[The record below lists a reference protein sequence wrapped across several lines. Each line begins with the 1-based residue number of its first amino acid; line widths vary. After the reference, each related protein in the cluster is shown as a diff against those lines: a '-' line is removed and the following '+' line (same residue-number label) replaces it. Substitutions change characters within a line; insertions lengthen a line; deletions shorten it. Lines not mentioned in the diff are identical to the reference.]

1 MYLTI
6 KNQVSDNT
14 FGDRKRGGIM
24 TVLWADSRISKTDIQ
39 TIQVN
44 LGNKCNQRCS
54 HCHIGASPNGKKN
67 MEKSVAKK
75 LEDVFKKAG
84 TAPAVINLAK
94 KLMVYTDKPLYGD
107 DLTAALAQRDK
118 TFKNLAKEFG
128 MGQK

>member
-1 MYLTI
+1 M
-6 KNQVSDNT
+6 V
-14 FGDRKRGGIM
+14 GIP
-24 TVLWADSRISKTDIQ
+24 TTSGSAQHVQAKSLRLLAVLEEQRAEAFPDVPTMKE
-39 TIQVN
+39 
-44 LGNKCNQRCS
+44 LGYPEFVFKPWYV
-54 HCHIGASPNGKKN
+54 IAGPKN

-75 LEDVFKKAG
+75 LEDAFKKAG

-94 KLMVYTDKPLYGD
+94 KLMVYTNKPLYGD